1 MAWKL
6 LHVGRTSRQS
16 SPPDMDVCSRRFRM
30 RTRCMQA
37 FVHARTGHDVQR
49 EISGNRKKNVL
60 RCALFR
66 AFCRQGAGPARRAN
80 RRLHLCMHAPR
91 TILPCSVTPDNVLNR
106 NRQPVRRRSTQ
117 SPHHMCETPSAAPHV
132 PWYGLQTTRQSCR
145 ANGMSCALSCVVQS
159 HSDS

>member
-49 EISGNRKKNVL
+49 EISGSRKKTVL

-66 AFCRQGAGPARRAN
+66 AFCRHQGAGPARRAKEVAFVHACAADHTAVQ
-80 RRLHLCMHAPR
+80 RHTGQRLEP
-91 TILPCSVTPDNVLNR
+91 
-106 NRQPVRRRSTQ
+106 QPERRRSTQ
-117 SPHHMCETPSAAPHV
+117 SPHHMCETSSAAPHV